1 MSREYA
7 AFISCVMWV
16 CFVLGFVLAAAGCQ
30 GVPRAFLDGE
40 RAAYK
45 AIAPAHKAYIDADET
60 LTETQKKDRLRT
72 LRAWRFSLDRA
83 EKVAE

>member
-1 MSREYA
+1 MNRENA
-7 AFISCVMWV
+7 AFISGVMWV
-16 CFVLGFVLAAAGCQ
+16 FFVLGFVLATAGCN

-45 AIAPAHKAYIDADET
+45 AIAPAHKAYVDADET
-60 LTETQKKDRLRT
+60 LTAAQKADRLRT

-83 EKVAE
+83 ERVAE